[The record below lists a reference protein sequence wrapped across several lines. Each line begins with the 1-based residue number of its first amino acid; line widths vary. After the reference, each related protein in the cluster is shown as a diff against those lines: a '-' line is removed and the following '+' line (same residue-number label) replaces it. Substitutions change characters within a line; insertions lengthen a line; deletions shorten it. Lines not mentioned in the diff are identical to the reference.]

1 MIETTA
7 PSLVGDNFLMTA
19 SRFNSRETIEQQQQ
33 TQLGPLLEALS
44 DNRLYSARLRAAGVT
59 PEVSLSEFLSR
70 MPFTFKQEITAD
82 QRLHPPYGTNL
93 SYPLERYTRF
103 CQTSGTSGSPLH
115 WLDTPESWNWM
126 VNCWTQVFRAAA
138 IGPKDKLFFAFSF
151 APFLGFWTA
160 FEAAVKL
167 GVLSIPGGGLSSAA
181 RLAMIRENATTVLCC
196 TPTYALHLAEVAKEE
211 RSDLSSTKVSKIIV
225 AGEPGGSIPTV
236 RMRIEALWNGARV
249 IDHHG
254 MTETGPV
261 SYQCPVMPDVLHVL
275 ESDFIAEII
284 DPQNGEHVAP
294 GQTGEIVLTNLG
306 RLGSPVLRYRT
317 SDLVR
322 RTESA
327 RCACGSQEMALQGG
341 ILGRTD
347 DMVTVRG
354 VNLYPGAVE
363 EIVRA
368 CQGVGEYRVLFAKRR
383 ELAEVALEVEPSA
396 DCQDP
401 STLGERLSKMLGMA
415 FTLRIS
421 VSVVPAGSLPRFEM
435 KAKRWVKL

>member
-1 MIETTA
+1 
-7 PSLVGDNFLMTA
+7 MTV
-19 SRFNSRETIEQQQQ
+19 SRFDPRDTIEQRQQDRL
-33 TQLGPLLEALS
+33 QLLLEALS
-44 DNRLYSARLRAAGVT
+44 ENRFYSARLRAAGV
-59 PEVSLSEFLSR
+59 PSHLALSEFLNR
-70 MPFTFKQEITAD
+70 IPFTVKQDIADD

-103 CQTSGTSGSPLH
+103 CQTSGTSGSPIH

-126 VNCWTQVFRAAA
+126 LNCWTQVFQAAA
-138 IGPKDKLFFAFSF
+138 IGPPDRLFFAFSF

-181 RLAMIRENATTVLCC
+181 RLGLIRENATTVLCC

-211 RSDLSSTKVSKIIV
+211 GFDLSSTKVSRIIV
-225 AGEPGGSIPTV
+225 AGEPGGSIPNV
-236 RMRIEALWNGARV
+236 RMRIESAWQGARV

-261 SYQCPVMPDVLHVL
+261 SYQCPALPDVLHIL
-275 ESDFIAEII
+275 ESDFIAEVI
-284 DPQNGEHVAP
+284 DPQTGLAVAS
-294 GQTGEIVLTNLG
+294 GQTGELVLTNLG

-317 SDLVR
+317 SDLVKR
-322 RTESA
+322 AESTA
-327 RCACGSQEMALQGG
+327 CVCGSQEMALQGG

-354 VNLYPGAVE
+354 VNLYPAAVE
-363 EIVRA
+363 EIVRS
-368 CQGVGEYRVLFAKRR
+368 CQGVGEYRVVFEKRR

-396 DCQDP
+396 DCQDC
-401 STLGERLSKMLGMA
+401 STLGERLRKILGRA
-415 FTLRIS
+415 FPLRIP
-421 VSVVPAGSLPRFEM
+421 VSVLPVGSLPRFEM
-435 KAKRWVKL
+435 KAKRWVWR

>member
-1 MIETTA
+1 MTT
-7 PSLVGDNFLMTA
+7 T
-19 SRFNSRETIEQQQQ
+19 RFNSRETIEQQQEK
-33 TQLGPLLEALS
+33 QLGALLEALLE
-44 DNRLYSARLRAAGVT
+44 NRFYSAKLKAAGVT
-59 PEVSLSEFLSR
+59 PGVPLSEFLNR
-70 MPFTFKQEITAD
+70 IPFTFKQGIADD
-82 QRLHPPYGTNL
+82 QRLYPPYGTNL

-126 VNCWTQVFRAAA
+126 LNCWTQVFQAAA
-138 IGPKDKLFFAFSF
+138 VGPQDKLFFAFSF

-167 GVLSIPGGGLSSAA
+167 GGLSIPGGGLSSAA
-181 RLAMIRENATTVLCC
+181 RLGMIRENRITVLCC

-211 RSDLSSTKVSKIIV
+211 RFDLSSTKVSKIVV
-225 AGEPGGSIPTV
+225 AGEPGGSIPNV

-261 SYQCPVMPDVLHVL
+261 SYQCPAIPDVLHVL
-275 ESDFIAEII
+275 ESDFIAEVV
-284 DPQNGEHVAP
+284 DPQSGEAVTP
-294 GQTGEIVLTNLG
+294 GQTGELVLTNLG

-317 SDLVR
+317 SDLVKR
-322 RTESA
+322 AQSTP
-327 RCACGSQEMALQGG
+327 CACGSHELALQGG

-368 CQGVGEYRVLFAKRR
+368 CQGVGEYRVVFTKRR
-383 ELAEVALEVEPSA
+383 ELAEVALDVEPSA

-435 KAKRWVKL
+435 KAKRWVRL

>member
-1 MIETTA
+1 MTT
-7 PSLVGDNFLMTA
+7 
-19 SRFNSRETIEQQQQ
+19 SRFNSRETIEQQQL
-33 TQLGPLLEALS
+33 TQLRALLEALS
-44 DNRLYSARLRAAGVT
+44 DNRFYSARLRAAGVT
-59 PEVSLSEFLSR
+59 PDVSLSEFLNR
-70 MPFTFKQEITAD
+70 IPFTFKQEIAAD
-82 QRLHPPYGTNL
+82 QRLYPPYGTNL
-93 SYPLERYTRF
+93 SYPLEGYTRF

-126 VNCWTQVFRAAA
+126 LNCWTQVFQAAA
-138 IGPKDKLFFAFSF
+138 IGPQDKLFFAFSF

-167 GVLSIPGGGLSSAA
+167 GALSIPGGGLSSAA
-181 RLAMIRENATTVLCC
+181 RLGMIRENATTVLCC

-211 RSDLSSTKVSKIIV
+211 RFDLSSTQVSKIIV
-225 AGEPGGSIPTV
+225 AGEPGGSIPNV

-261 SYQCPVMPDVLHVL
+261 SYQCPVMPDVLHIL
-275 ESDFIAEII
+275 ESDFIAEVI
-284 DPQNGEHVAP
+284 DPQSGQGVAP
-294 GQTGEIVLTNLG
+294 GQTGELALTNLG

-317 SDLVR
+317 SDLVKR
-322 RTESA
+322 PESA
-327 RCACGSQEMALQGG
+327 PCACGSHEMALQGG

-354 VNLYPGAVE
+354 VNLYPAAVE

-435 KAKRWVKL
+435 KAKRWVRL

>member
-1 MIETTA
+1 
-7 PSLVGDNFLMTA
+7 MT
-19 SRFNSRETIEQQQQ
+19 RFNSRETIEQNQQQ
-33 TQLGPLLEALS
+33 RLRALLESLS
-44 DNRLYSARLRAAGVT
+44 ENRFYAGRLRAARVT
-59 PEVSLSEFLSR
+59 PDVSLSELDR
-70 MPFTFKQEITAD
+70 IPFTFKQEIADD
-82 QRLHPPYGTNL
+82 QRIRPPYGTNL

-103 CQTSGTSGSPLH
+103 CQTSGTNGLPLH

-126 VNCWTQVFRAAA
+126 LNCWTQVFQASAV
-138 IGPKDKLFFAFSF
+138 GPRDKLFFAFSF

-160 FEAAVKL
+160 FEASVKL

-181 RLAMIRENATTVLCC
+181 RLGMIRENGTTVLCC

-211 RSDLSSTKVSKIIV
+211 GFDLSSTKVSKIIV
-225 AGEPGGSIPTV
+225 AGEPGGSIPNI
-236 RMRIEALWNGARV
+236 RMRIEALWNGAHV

-275 ESDFIAEII
+275 ESDFIAEVI
-284 DPQNGEHVAP
+284 DSQSGQGVAP
-294 GQTGEIVLTNLG
+294 GQTGELVLTNLG

-317 SDLVR
+317 SDLVKR
-322 RTESA
+322 SESA
-327 RCACGSQEMALQGG
+327 PCMCGSHEIALPGG

-354 VNLYPGAVE
+354 VNLYPAAVE
-363 EIVRA
+363 EMVRS
-368 CQGVGEYRVLFAKRR
+368 CQGVGEYRVVFEKRR

-401 STLGERLSKMLGMA
+401 STLGERVRKRLGMA

-421 VSVVPAGSLPRFEM
+421 VSVVPTGSLPRFEM
-435 KAKRWVKL
+435 KAKRWVRR